1 MPQDSVVRRISCS
14 PIPGLRSTEHAF
26 SMTFAHPSLPGDP
39 LSGSIPRRPLVRL
52 VRHTVVPLVIM
63 GSLASAWALLAP
75 ASHVSTPS
83 TAPVAASGPPQ
94 PPGPQGGV
102 ELALLERRWHAEA
115 LRRARAL
122 AEARLAR
129 SFSVP
134 SEHAPADGADQVA
147 RELAFFQAR
156 RRMLDEQL
164 AWLEAH
170 RRAART
176 EGAEVSRAAE
186 LDARMAALRSQYR
199 RQAAAEADEASR
211 RLAEIGRQLRR
222 LQAGAAQGRG

>member
-1 MPQDSVVRRISCS
+1 
-14 PIPGLRSTEHAF
+14 
-26 SMTFAHPSLPGDP
+26 
-39 LSGSIPRRPLVRL
+39 

-63 GSLASAWALLAP
+63 TSLASAWALLTPAPHTPTPFTAP
-75 ASHVSTPS
+75 AALPS
-83 TAPVAASGPPQ
+83 PPEPSALQ
-94 PPGPQGGV
+94 AGV

-122 AEARLAR
+122 AETRLAR

-134 SEHAPADGADQVA
+134 SDHAPADGADQVA

-170 RRAART
+170 RRTART

-186 LDARMAALRSQYR
+186 LEARMAALRSQYR
-199 RQAAAEADEASR
+199 RQAAAEADEATR
-211 RLAEIGRQLRR
+211 RLAEIGLQLRR
-222 LQAGAAQGRG
+222 LHAGAAHNRG

>member
-1 MPQDSVVRRISCS
+1 
-14 PIPGLRSTEHAF
+14 
-26 SMTFAHPSLPGDP
+26 MTFALPFHPGHPIPESN
-39 LSGSIPRRPLVRL
+39 PRRALVRL

-63 GSLASAWALLAP
+63 TSLASAWALLAP
-75 ASHVSTPS
+75 ATHTSTPS
-83 TAPVAASGPPQ
+83 PAPAAASSSPPE
-94 PPGPQGGV
+94 PPGPQAGV

-134 SEHAPADGADQVA
+134 SDHAPADGADQVA

-170 RRAART
+170 RRDAHTA
-176 EGAEVSRAAE
+176 GAEATKTAHAAKLE
-186 LDARMAALRSQYR
+186 TRMAALRSQYR

-222 LQAGAAQGRG
+222 LQAGAGQDHG